1 MPNTYFLFNQYLY
14 YKIYIEVIDY
24 NINSVKIKNIFC
36 IVGWNKNYIQAARYI
51 HKNKTIYKR
60 HGTYM
65 VRSSCKVS

>member
-36 IVGWNKNYIQAARYI
+36 IVGWNKNYIQEARYI
-51 HKNKTIYKR
+51 HGAFKL
-60 HGTYM
+60 
-65 VRSSCKVS
+65 